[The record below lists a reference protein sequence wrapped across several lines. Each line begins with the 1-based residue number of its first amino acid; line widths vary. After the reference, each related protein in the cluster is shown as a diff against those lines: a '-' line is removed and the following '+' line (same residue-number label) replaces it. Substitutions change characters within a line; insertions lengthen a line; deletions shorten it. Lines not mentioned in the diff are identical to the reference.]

1 MTLPVAVL
9 AALTAS
15 AAAALTPSH
24 GYAASF
30 AGGRP
35 IAAAVWRDGAHQDLQ
50 FPGMEAGF
58 TLSAWLKFGD
68 TSASRVQPALEI
80 TLEDDC
86 CFFMYPGFNGYQFG
100 SGGPTEIIGGL
111 GAGAREWHHVS
122 QQYDVAN
129 SRRISLVDG
138 VVVENTT
145 INVDYS
151 NWHTRKPT
159 LYFGQRARAAPPLSP
174 LAAHPNAHAR
184 AAAGSP
190 PPAPR
195 PLACRLLRGHADS
208 QSQGGPRVQRLGWGH
223 RDDLRRPHR
232 RRRLLGGAD
241 ARRGAPAAV
250 GQGARRA
257 PRDERGDGAPARAL
271 LRL

>member
-1 MTLPVAVL
+1 ML

-58 TLSAWLKFGD
+58 TLAAWLKFGD

-80 TLEDDC
+80 TIEDDC
-86 CFFMYPGFNGYQFG
+86 CFFMYPGKGGYQFG
-100 SGGPTEIIGGL
+100 SGGPTEIFGGL
-111 GAGAREWHHVS
+111 GAGARDWHHVS

-151 NWHTRKPT
+151 DWHTQADV
-159 LYFGQRARAAPPLSP
+159 YFARAAPPLSP
-174 LAAHPNAHAR
+174 LAAHPQRPRAR
-184 AAAGSP
+184 RRRLTSAR
-190 PPAPR
+190 PR
-195 PLACRLLRGHADS
+195 PLACRLLRGHAAR
-208 QSQGGPRVQRLGWGH
+208 QSQGGPRVQRLDGVTGMTFDGLI
-223 RDDLRRPHR
+223 DDVAFWN
-232 RRRLLGGAD
+232 GAD

>member
-80 TLEDDC
+80 TIEDDC
-86 CFFMYPGFNGYQFG
+86 CFFMYPGKGGYQFG

-129 SRRISLVDG
+129 KRRISLLDG
-138 VVVENTT
+138 IVVENTT

-159 LYFGQRARAAPPLSP
+159 LYFGQRARPPCHHL
-174 LAAHPNAHAR
+174 LHLR
-184 AAAGSP
+184 P
-190 PPAPR
+190 PT
-195 PLACRLLRGHADS
+195 
-208 QSQGGPRVQRLGWGH
+208 
-223 RDDLRRPHR
+223 
-232 RRRLLGGAD
+232 
-241 ARRGAPAAV
+241 
-250 GQGARRA
+250 RRA
-257 PRDERGDGAPARAL
+257 PRSSPSSSASTRCPSRGSPSACRSATTTSRSRWRRRG
-271 LRL
+271 

>member
-35 IAAAVWRDGAHQDLQ
+35 IAAAVVRDGAHQDLQ

-58 TLSAWLKFGD
+58 TVSAWLKFGD

-80 TLEDDC
+80 TIENDC

-100 SGGPTEIIGGL
+100 SGGPTQIIGSL

-122 QQYDVAN
+122 QQYDV
-129 SRRISLVDG
+129 I
-138 VVVENTT
+138 
-145 INVDYS
+145 
-151 NWHTRKPT
+151 
-159 LYFGQRARAAPPLSP
+159 
-174 LAAHPNAHAR
+174 
-184 AAAGSP
+184 GSHFC
-190 PPAPR
+190 AW
-195 PLACRLLRGHADS
+195 L
-208 QSQGGPRVQRLGWGH
+208 
-223 RDDLRRPHR
+223 
-232 RRRLLGGAD
+232 
-241 ARRGAPAAV
+241 
-250 GQGARRA
+250 
-257 PRDERGDGAPARAL
+257 
-271 LRL
+271 